1 MKASSSMLDSWEHK
15 RKMGLPLEPL
25 FALVSLGVIQPKDYI
40 IGWSKNEDTLCFL
53 ARKNQLDLTQFVIVE
68 FKP

>member
-1 MKASSSMLDSWEHK
+1 MKASAWMLSYWEHK

-25 FALVSLGVIQPKDYI
+25 FALVDTGGQPKDCVV
-40 IGWSKNEDTLCFL
+40 SFAKSEETLRRL
-53 ARKNQLDLTQFVIVE
+53 ADKNQLDPTQFVIVE